1 MLKSLVLKKKLEQLR
16 NDLTPINT
24 ELEDIQKRESELAKD
39 IETREEL
46 TDEEMEA
53 VEEEVDG
60 NEKKKEELVE
70 KKKELEEEIKEIED
84 ELKELEDKSDEVVK
98 SDNHD
103 NEERKQIKKIN
114 IRGGANMKM
123 ERREQLR
130 QLVQVEEN
138 RNFFEDVTNL
148 VLRQSTELKGKELL
162 IPKEVMALINHE
174 VIGYGELIK
183 HVNKINVNGESRI
196 VFNAGTPKLFWTEQ
210 CESLKEAVLG
220 EMKSIELDGFKLG
233 GYVFLCKAFVE
244 DAIIDVADY
253 IIKKFAEAI
262 AIALD
267 EAIIKGRGASEKE
280 PEGILT
286 ALASDEEKQAKD
298 LVSLLTIVGDLNP
311 RAKNVK
317 LVVNNKTYRSRIM
330 PETYGKDSN
339 GRIVYGLGQTLPDGT
354 QIVISEAMEND
365 KFILGDFKQ
374 YVLAERKG
382 MTFDTSD
389 QVRWIEEEIGYKT
402 SGRYDGKVT
411 DKTYFIKGALGE

>member
-24 ELEDIQKRESELAKD
+24 ELEDITKRESELAKD

-46 TDEEMEA
+46 TDEEME
-53 VEEEVDG
+53 VIEEEVDG
-60 NEKKKEELVE
+60 NEKKKEELLE
-70 KKKELEEEIKEIED
+70 KKKELEDQIKEIED

-98 SDNHD
+98 NDNKET
-103 NEERKQIKKIN
+103 EERNQIKEKN

-148 VLRQSTELKGKELL
+148 ILRDTTELKGKELL
-162 IPKEVMALINHE
+162 IPKEVMSLINQE
-174 VIGYGELIK
+174 VVGYGELVN
-183 HVNKINVNGESRI
+183 HVNKITLNGEGRI

-220 EMKSIELDGFKLG
+220 EINEIELDGFKLG

-253 IIKKFAEAI
+253 VVKEFAQAI

-267 EAIIKGRGASEKE
+267 EAIINGKGASAKE

-286 ALASDEEKQAKD
+286 ALASDEEKQVKD
-298 LVSLLTIVGDLNP
+298 LLGLLGAVGELNS

-317 LVVNNKTYRSRIM
+317 LVVNRATYYSRIL

-339 GRIVYGLGQTLPDGT
+339 GKIVYGLDQKLPDGT
-354 QIVISEAMEND
+354 QVVISEAVAND
-365 KFILGDFKQ
+365 KFVLGDFKQ

-389 QVRWIEEEIGYKT
+389 QVRWIEEQIGYKT